1 MEKVEVHFEKPIET
15 GFKTAR
21 CVLPTYVWIQRVNYS
36 DEEISF
42 LICGEWR

>member
-21 CVLPTYVWIQRVNYS
+21 CVLPTYVWIKRVNYS